1 MKKAFV
7 LPVILISLIASTG
20 SFAQVNSDSKGF
32 KPAPSG
38 RPVTKTGN
46 QMAPEVASKPIIDPI
61 LLIVGEDQVPRS
73 EFERVFKKNN
83 KDTVFTEKS
92 VRDYLDLYINYKL
105 KVKEAEALKMDTS
118 EAFKTELAGYRKQ
131 LAQPY
136 LTDKNVS
143 EQLIQEAYNRLKN
156 DVRASHILIKCGNEA
171 LPKDTVIAYNRAMKI
186 RDMILKGADFSKV
199 ARDSSED
206 PSAKDNGGDLGY
218 FTGMQMVYPFETAAY
233 NNKIGQVTLPVRTRF
248 GYHIIKTLDMRAAQG
263 EIHVAHLMVRMP
275 KDANDSIIKVAEAK
289 IKEAQAMLNSGM
301 PWDSVVTKYSEDK
314 ASAKK
319 GGDLPWFGTGRMVP
333 EFEKAAFAMQKDGE
347 ISTIVKTTYGWHIIK
362 RLEKRG
368 MPSFDEKKGELRQ
381 MIMRDSRNETSRLS
395 MVNKIKMEYRFKEV
409 AKSKDVFINTLDTS
423 LTSGEWDLK
432 KADNFNGN
440 LFSLSDST
448 GAVKNY
454 SVQDFAKYIS
464 THQTKRASSSPQAIG
479 YSMYDQWMQEEV
491 LAFEEA
497 RLDNKY
503 VDFKNLMKE
512 YRDGILLFDLTDKMV
527 WTKAVKDTIGLQ
539 EFHEKTQNN
548 YMWGE
553 RCNATIF
560 QCNNETTATEFRKQL
575 VKGKKSMDDIMAAIN
590 KKTPNAITKKE
601 AKYSHSE
608 SELIEKTNWVQGI
621 SNPINISNN
630 WYVVD
635 LKVLPPMPK
644 SLNEAKGIVTSDYQS
659 ALEKEWVDG
668 LKTKYPVK
676 INQDILQTIW
686 SK

>member
-1 MKKAFV
+1 MKKAFL
-7 LPVILISLIASTG
+7 LPLILISLLASIS

-32 KPAPSG
+32 KPAPSSK
-38 RPVTKTGN
+38 PAAKTGS
-46 QMAPEVASKPIIDPI
+46 QAAPVVAPKPVIDPI
-61 LLIVGEDQVPRS
+61 LLSVGEEQVLRS

-83 KDTVFTEKS
+83 KDTVYTEKS
-92 VRDYLDLYINYKL
+92 VQDYLDLYINYKL
-105 KVKEAEALKMDTS
+105 KVLEAEALKMDTS
-118 EAFKTELAGYRKQ
+118 ETFKTELAGYRKQ

-143 EQLIQEAYNRLKN
+143 EQLIKEAYDRLKN
-156 DVRASHILIKCGNEA
+156 DVRASHVLIKCGNEA
-171 LPKDTVIAYNRAMKI
+171 LPKDTVLAYNRALKI
-186 RDMILKGADFSKV
+186 RDMILKGADFAKV

-233 NNKIGQVTLPVRTRF
+233 NNKIGSLSMPVRTRF
-248 GYHIIKTLDMRAAQG
+248 GYHIIKTLDLRPAQG

-275 KDANDSIIKVAEAK
+275 KDANDSIIKVAESK
-289 IKEAQAMLNSGM
+289 IKEAQAMLNSGA
-301 PWDSVVTKYSEDK
+301 PWDTVVTKYSEDK

-319 GGDLPWFGTGRMVP
+319 GGDLPFFGTGRMVP
-333 EFEKAAFAMQKDGE
+333 EFEKAAFALKNDGD

-368 MPSFDEKKGELRQ
+368 MPTFDEKKGELRQ

-395 MVNKIKMEYRFKEV
+395 MVNKIKAEYRFKEIS
-409 AKSKDVFINTLDTS
+409 KSKDAFINTLDTS
-423 LTSGEWDLK
+423 LVSGEWDLK
-432 KADNFNGN
+432 KADSFNGN
-440 LFSLSDST
+440 MFSLSDST
-448 GAVKNY
+448 GTVKNY
-454 SVQDFAKYIS
+454 AVQDFAKYIS
-464 THQTKRASSSPQAIG
+464 THQTKRATTSPQVIG

-491 LAFEEA
+491 LAYEEA

-560 QCNNETTATEFRKQL
+560 QCNNETTAAELRKQL
-575 VKGKKSMDDIMAAIN
+575 LKGKKSMDDIMAAMN

-621 SNPINISNN
+621 SNPITISSN
-630 WYVVD
+630 WYIVD
-635 LKVLPPMPK
+635 LKILPPMPK
-644 SLNEAKGIVTSDYQS
+644 SLNEAKGLVTSDYQS
-659 ALEKEWVDG
+659 SLEKEWVAE

-676 INQDILQTIW
+676 VNQEILKTIW
-686 SK
+686 LK

>member
-1 MKKAFV
+1 MKKAFA
-7 LPVILISLIASTG
+7 LPVILISLFASF
-20 SFAQVNSDSKGF
+20 SSLAQVNSDSKGF
-32 KPAPSG
+32 KPAPSNKPATKAG
-38 RPVTKTGN
+38 SQAAPVV
-46 QMAPEVASKPIIDPI
+46 APKPVIDPI
-61 LLIVGEDQVPRS
+61 LLSVGEEQVPRS

-105 KVKEAEALKMDTS
+105 KVKEAETLKMDTS
-118 EAFKTELAGYRKQ
+118 ENFKTELAGYRKQ

-143 EQLIQEAYNRLKN
+143 EQLVKEAYDRLKN
-156 DVRASHILIKCGNEA
+156 DVRASHILIKCNNEA
-171 LPKDTVIAYNRAMKI
+171 LPKDTVIAYNRALKI

-233 NNKIGQVTLPVRTRF
+233 SNKIGTLSMPVRTRF
-248 GYHIIKTLDMRAAQG
+248 GYHIIKTIDMRPAQG

-275 KDANDSIIKVAEAK
+275 KDANDSIIKIAESK
-289 IKEAQAMLNSGM
+289 IKEAQAMLNSGAA
-301 PWDSVVTKYSEDK
+301 WDTVVTKYSEDK

-319 GGDLPWFGTGRMVP
+319 GGDLAWFGTNRMVP
-333 EFEKAAFAMQKDGE
+333 EFEKAAFALQKDGE
-347 ISTIVKTTYGWHIIK
+347 ISSIVKTTYGWHIIK

-368 MPSFDEKKGELRQ
+368 MPTFEEKKGELRQ

-395 MVNKIKMEYRFKEV
+395 MVNKIKAEYRFKEV
-409 AKSKDVFINTLDTS
+409 PKSKDAFINTLDTS
-423 LTSGEWDLK
+423 LASGEWDLK
-432 KADNFNGN
+432 KADSFNGN
-440 LFSLSDST
+440 LFSLTDST
-448 GAVKNY
+448 GTVKNY

-464 THQTKRASSSPQAIG
+464 THQTKRASSSPQVIG

-539 EFHEKTQNN
+539 QFHEKTQNN

-553 RCNATIF
+553 RCSATIF
-560 QCNNETTATEFRKQL
+560 QCNNESTAADFRKQL

-590 KKTPNAITKKE
+590 KKTPNAITKKDG
-601 AKYSHSE
+601 KYAHSE
-608 SELIEKTNWVQGI
+608 SELIEKTKWVEGI
-621 SNPINISNN
+621 SNPINLSNN
-630 WYVVD
+630 WYIVD
-635 LKVLPPMPK
+635 LKILPPMPK
-644 SLNEAKGIVTSDYQS
+644 SLNEAKGLVTSDYQS
-659 ALEKEWVDG
+659 ALEKEWVDE

-676 INQDILQTIW
+676 VNQEILQTIW

>member
-1 MKKAFV
+1 MKKAFL
-7 LPVILISLIASTG
+7 LPLILISLIASNS

-32 KPAPSG
+32 KPAPSQK
-38 RPVTKTGN
+38 PAAKTGTLA
-46 QMAPEVASKPIIDPI
+46 APVVAPKPVIDPI
-61 LLIVGEDQVPRS
+61 LLSVGEEQVLRS

-83 KDTVFTEKS
+83 KDTAYTEKS
-92 VRDYLDLYINYKL
+92 VQDYLDLYINYKL
-105 KVKEAEALKMDTS
+105 KVLEAEALKMDTS
-118 EAFKTELAGYRKQ
+118 ETFKTELAGYRKQ

-143 EQLIQEAYNRLKN
+143 EQLIKEAYDRLKN
-156 DVRASHILIKCGNEA
+156 DVRASHVLIKCGNEA
-171 LPKDTVIAYNRAMKI
+171 LPKDTVLAYNRALKI
-186 RDMILKGADFSKV
+186 RDMISKGADFAKV

-233 NNKIGQVTLPVRTRF
+233 NNKIGSLSMPVRTRF
-248 GYHIIKTLDMRAAQG
+248 GYHIIKTLDLRPAQG
-263 EIHVAHLMVRMP
+263 EIHVAHMMVRMP
-275 KDANDSIIKVAEAK
+275 KDANDSIIKVAESK
-289 IKEAQAMLNSGM
+289 IKEAQAMLNSGA
-301 PWDSVVTKYSEDK
+301 PWDTVVTKYSEDK

-319 GGDLPWFGTGRMVP
+319 GGDLPFFGTGRMVP
-333 EFEKAAFAMQKDGE
+333 EFEKAAFALKNDGD

-368 MPSFDEKKGELRQ
+368 MPTFDEKKGELRQ

-395 MVNKIKMEYRFKEV
+395 MVNKIKAEYRFKEIS
-409 AKSKDVFINTLDTS
+409 KSKDAFINTLDTS
-423 LTSGEWDLK
+423 LVSGEWDLK
-432 KADNFNGN
+432 KADSFNGN
-440 LFSLSDST
+440 MFSLSDST
-448 GAVKNY
+448 GTVKNY
-454 SVQDFAKYIS
+454 AVQDFAKYIS
-464 THQTKRASSSPQAIG
+464 THQTKRATTSPQVIG

-491 LAFEEA
+491 LAYEEA

-560 QCNNETTATEFRKQL
+560 QCNNETTAAELRKQL
-575 VKGKKSMDDIMAAIN
+575 LKGKKSMDDIMAAMN

-621 SNPINISNN
+621 SNPITISSN
-630 WYVVD
+630 WYIVD
-635 LKVLPPMPK
+635 LKILPPMPK
-644 SLNEAKGIVTSDYQS
+644 SLNEAKGLVTSDYQS
-659 ALEKEWVDG
+659 SLEKEWVAE

-676 INQDILQTIW
+676 VNQEILKTIW
-686 SK
+686 LK

>member
-7 LPVILISLIASTG
+7 LPVILISLFASF
-20 SFAQVNSDSKGF
+20 SSLAQVNSDSKGF
-32 KPAPSG
+32 KPAPANK
-38 RPVTKTGN
+38 PATKAGN
-46 QMAPEVASKPIIDPI
+46 QAAPVVAPKPVIDPI
-61 LLIVGEDQVPRS
+61 LLSVGEEQVPRS

-105 KVKEAEALKMDTS
+105 KVKEAETLKMDTS
-118 EAFKTELAGYRKQ
+118 ENFKSELAGYRKQ

-143 EQLIQEAYNRLKN
+143 EQLVKEAYDRLKN
-156 DVRASHILIKCGNEA
+156 DVRASHILIKCTNEA
-171 LPKDTVIAYNRAMKI
+171 LPKDTVIAYNRALKI
-186 RDMILKGADFSKV
+186 SDMILKGADFSKV

-233 NNKIGQVTLPVRTRF
+233 SNKIGTLSMPVRTRF
-248 GYHIIKTLDMRAAQG
+248 GYHIIKTIDLRPAQG
-263 EIHVAHLMVRMP
+263 EIHVAHLMIRMP
-275 KDANDSIIKVAEAK
+275 KDANDSIIKIAESK
-289 IKEAQAMLNSGM
+289 IKEAQAMLNSGAS
-301 PWDSVVTKYSEDK
+301 WDTVVTKYSEDK

-333 EFEKAAFAMQKDGE
+333 EFEKAAFALQKDGE
-347 ISTIVKTTYGWHIIK
+347 ISSIVKTTYGWHIIK
-362 RLEKRG
+362 RIEKRG
-368 MPSFDEKKGELRQ
+368 MPTFEEKKGELRQ

-395 MVNKIKMEYRFKEV
+395 MVNKIKAEYRFKEV
-409 AKSKDVFINTLDTS
+409 PKSKDAFINTLDTS
-423 LTSGEWDLK
+423 LASGEWDLK
-432 KADNFNGN
+432 KADSFNGN
-440 LFSLSDST
+440 LFSLTDST
-448 GAVKNY
+448 GTVKNY

-491 LAFEEA
+491 LAYEEA

-539 EFHEKTQNN
+539 QFHEKTQNN

-560 QCNNETTATEFRKQL
+560 QCNNETTAADFRKQL

-601 AKYSHSE
+601 AKYAHSE
-608 SELIEKTNWVQGI
+608 SELIEKTKWVEGI
-621 SNPINISNN
+621 SNPTNLSNN
-630 WYVVD
+630 WYIVD
-635 LKVLPPMPK
+635 LKILPPMPK
-644 SLNEAKGIVTSDYQS
+644 SLNEAKGLVTSDYQS
-659 ALEKEWVDG
+659 ALEKEWVDE
-668 LKTKYPVK
+668 LKAKYPVK
-676 INQDILQTIW
+676 VNQEILQTIW

>member
-1 MKKAFV
+1 MKKAFL
-7 LPVILISLIASTG
+7 LPLILISLIASIS
-20 SFAQVNSDSKGF
+20 SFAQVNSDSKGL
-32 KPAPSG
+32 KPAPSSK
-38 RPVTKTGN
+38 PAAKTGS
-46 QMAPEVASKPIIDPI
+46 QAAPVVAPKPVIDPI
-61 LLIVGEDQVPRS
+61 LLSVGDEQVPRS

-83 KDTVFTEKS
+83 KDTVYTEKS
-92 VRDYLDLYINYKL
+92 VQDYLDLYINYKL
-105 KVKEAEALKMDTS
+105 KVLEAEALKMDTS
-118 EAFKTELAGYRKQ
+118 ETFKTELAGYRKQ

-143 EQLIQEAYNRLKN
+143 EQLIKEAYDRLKN
-156 DVRASHILIKCGNEA
+156 DVRASHVLIKCGNEA
-171 LPKDTVIAYNRAMKI
+171 LPKDTVLAYNRALKI
-186 RDMILKGADFSKV
+186 RDMILKGADFAKV

-233 NNKIGQVTLPVRTRF
+233 NNKIGSLSMPVRTRF
-248 GYHIIKTLDMRAAQG
+248 GYHIIKTLDLRPAQG

-275 KDANDSIIKVAEAK
+275 KDANDSIVKVAEAK
-289 IKEAQAMLNSGM
+289 IKEAQAMLNSGAQ
-301 PWDSVVTKYSEDK
+301 WDTVVTKYSEDK

-319 GGDLPWFGTGRMVP
+319 GGDLPFFGTGRMVP
-333 EFEKAAFAMQKDGE
+333 EFEKAAFALKNDGD
-347 ISTIVKTTYGWHIIK
+347 ISNIVKTTYGWHIIK

-368 MPSFDEKKGELRQ
+368 MPTFDEKKGELRQ

-395 MVNKIKMEYRFKEV
+395 MVNKIKAEYRFKEIS
-409 AKSKDVFINTLDTS
+409 KSKDAFINILDTS
-423 LTSGEWDLK
+423 LASGEWDLK
-432 KADNFNGN
+432 KADSFNGN
-440 LFSLSDST
+440 MFSLSDST
-448 GAVKNY
+448 GTVKNY
-454 SVQDFAKYIS
+454 AVQDFAKYIS
-464 THQTKRASSSPQAIG
+464 THQTKRATTSPQVIG

-491 LAFEEA
+491 LAYEEA

-539 EFHEKTQNN
+539 QFHEKTQNN

-560 QCNNETTATEFRKQL
+560 QCNNETTAAELRKQL
-575 VKGKKSMDDIMAAIN
+575 LKGKKSMDDIMAAIN

-621 SNPINISNN
+621 SNPITISSN
-630 WYVVD
+630 WYIVD
-635 LKVLPPMPK
+635 LKILPPMPK
-644 SLNEAKGIVTSDYQS
+644 SLNEAKGLVTSDYQS
-659 ALEKEWVDG
+659 SLEKEWVAE

-676 INQDILQTIW
+676 VNQEILKTIW
-686 SK
+686 LK

>member
-1 MKKAFV
+1 MKKAFL
-7 LPVILISLIASTG
+7 LPLILISLIASIS

-32 KPAPSG
+32 KPAPSSK
-38 RPVTKTGN
+38 PTAKTGT
-46 QMAPEVASKPIIDPI
+46 QAAPVVAPKPVIDPI
-61 LLIVGEDQVPRS
+61 LLSVGEEQVLRS

-83 KDTVFTEKS
+83 KDTAYTEKS
-92 VRDYLDLYINYKL
+92 VQDYLDLYINYKL
-105 KVKEAEALKMDTS
+105 KVLEAEALKMDTS
-118 EAFKTELAGYRKQ
+118 ETFKTELAGYRKQ

-143 EQLIQEAYNRLKN
+143 EQLIKEAYDRLKN
-156 DVRASHILIKCGNEA
+156 DVRASHVLIKCGNEA
-171 LPKDTVIAYNRAMKI
+171 LPKDTVLAYNRALKI
-186 RDMILKGADFSKV
+186 RDMISKGADFAKV

-233 NNKIGQVTLPVRTRF
+233 NNKIGSLSMPVRTRF
-248 GYHIIKTLDMRAAQG
+248 GYHIIKTLDLRPAQG

-275 KDANDSIIKVAEAK
+275 KDANDSIIKVAESK
-289 IKEAQAMLNSGM
+289 IKEAQAMLNSGAQ
-301 PWDSVVTKYSEDK
+301 WDTVVTKYSEDK

-319 GGDLPWFGTGRMVP
+319 GGDLPFFGTGRMVP
-333 EFEKAAFAMQKDGE
+333 EFEKAAFALKNDGD
-347 ISTIVKTTYGWHIIK
+347 ISNIVKTTYGWHIIK

-368 MPSFDEKKGELRQ
+368 MPTFDEKKGELRQ

-395 MVNKIKMEYRFKEV
+395 MVNKIKAEYRFKEIS
-409 AKSKDVFINTLDTS
+409 KSKDAFINILDTS
-423 LTSGEWDLK
+423 LASGEWDLK
-432 KADNFNGN
+432 KADSFNGN
-440 LFSLSDST
+440 MFSLSDST
-448 GAVKNY
+448 GTVKNY
-454 SVQDFAKYIS
+454 AVQDFAKYIS
-464 THQTKRASSSPQAIG
+464 THQTKRATTSPQVIG

-491 LAFEEA
+491 LAYEEA

-527 WTKAVKDTIGLQ
+527 WTRAVKDTIGLQ

-560 QCNNETTATEFRKQL
+560 QCNYETTAAELRKQL
-575 VKGKKSMDDIMAAIN
+575 LKGKKSMDDIMAAMN

-621 SNPINISNN
+621 SNPITISSN
-630 WYVVD
+630 WYIVD
-635 LKVLPPMPK
+635 LKILPPMPK
-644 SLNEAKGIVTSDYQS
+644 SLNEAKGLVTSDYQS
-659 ALEKEWVDG
+659 SLEKEWVAE

-676 INQDILQTIW
+676 INQEILKTIW
-686 SK
+686 LK